1 MSVAQSHTRAVH
13 LLPTADADLLTRLR
27 IALATHRR
35 AGWHLVSF
43 TAQNGVVQLAGIVP
57 TFYDRQLIAAFVRH
71 VAGVFG
77 IHDNLTVGEP
87 SLRQQVVDS
96 ETIPFTGL
104 AKSRNAATP
113 SPFQHLPVLTQTL
126 DDIAAGAPGAVLHTT

>member
-1 MSVAQSHTRAVH
+1 MSVAQSHARTVR

-27 IALATHRR
+27 IALSTHRR

-57 TFYDRQLIAAFVRH
+57 TFYDRQLIAALVRH

-77 IHDNLTVGEP
+77 IQDNLTVGEP
-87 SLRQQVVDS
+87 SLRHQVIDA

-104 AKSRNAATP
+104 AKSRSAATP
-113 SPFQHLPVLTQTL
+113 SSLQHLPVLTETL
-126 DDIAAGAPGAVLHTT
+126 DDIRVGAPGAVLHST